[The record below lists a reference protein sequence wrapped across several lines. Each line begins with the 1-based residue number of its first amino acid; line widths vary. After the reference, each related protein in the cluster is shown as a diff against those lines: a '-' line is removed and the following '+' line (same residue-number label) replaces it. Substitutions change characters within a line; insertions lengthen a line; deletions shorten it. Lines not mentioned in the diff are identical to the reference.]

1 MVGPAT
7 GDILPFAVGVAI
19 SPVPIIAVILMLF
32 TPRARSNGP
41 AFAAGWVLALIV
53 VGGLTLALSD
63 AGDVATE
70 STPSDLA
77 YTLKLLLGLLLLLG
91 AERQWRTRPKEG
103 EEPEMPKWMA
113 TIDTF
118 TPGKSFG
125 LGALLAG
132 VNPKN
137 LALTLGAAVSI
148 SQANLDAGDAWITL
162 LVYVVLASVTVAGP
176 VLYFLLAGASA
187 ERVLTSGKAWLTANN
202 HTVMSVLFVVFG
214 AVLIGQ
220 GFGGLTA

>member
-1 MVGPAT
+1 MGPTIGA
-7 GDILPFAVGVAI
+7 ILPMAIGVAI

-32 TPRARSNGP
+32 TPRARTNGP
-41 AFAAGWVLALIV
+41 AFAAGWVLALLV
-53 VGGLTLALSD
+53 VGGIVLALSE
-63 AGDVATE
+63 AGDIATE

-77 YTLKLLLGLLLLLG
+77 YTVKLLLGALLLLG
-91 AERQWRTRPKEG
+91 AARQWGSRPKEG
-103 EEPEMPKWMA
+103 EEPEMPNWMA

-137 LALTLGAAVSI
+137 LALTIAAAVSI
-148 SQANLDAGDAWITL
+148 GQANLGGAEPILAL
-162 LVYVVLASVTVAGP
+162 LAFVVIGSLTVAGP

-187 ERVLTSGKAWLTANN
+187 ERALTSGKTWLVANN
-202 HTVMSVLFVVFG
+202 HAVMSVLFVVFG